1 MWPFEQ
7 ASASET
13 EKRLERALASLPVAY
28 REVLLLVAVERLEP
42 GEAARVLDLK
52 PDALRQRLARARSM
66 LAERL
71 ARAESDVE
79 ARVARRIEKRAH
91 SLLEQ
96 ERRHLEH
103 PGVRRVARLYSRA
116 IEPAL
121 VAGACAI
128 YLYSTF
134 SAVFALLN

>member
-1 MWPFEQ
+1 MSSKEIDAATSPAEDDLL
-7 ASASET
+7 SA
-13 EKRLERALASLPVAY
+13 LGSLPS
-28 REVLLLVAVERLEP
+28 
-42 GEAARVLDLK
+42 G
-52 PDALRQRLARARSM
+52 
-66 LAERL
+66 
-71 ARAESDVE
+71 DVD

-96 ERRHLEH
+96 ERRNLER

-116 IEPAL
+116 IEPTL

-128 YLYSTF
+128 YLYSAF